1 MHAGTEFPNLFFDTF
16 RKEVQRLI
24 CNIETSKY
32 WMNWLLLQFI
42 NKISDRNC
50 RLALC
55 PVALCLVQS
64 RTSRVME
71 HQDVLLI
78 CQKLGLEEDLVL
90 KQYEAFIEKYPAG
103 EMTKKEFVDYCLEK
117 DDTAEEN
124 LSEALFNIFDKDSSG
139 SIDFSEYIMASR
151 ATKVVLSANPSSS
164 PSSNVDYS
172 AEDSAGKTKL
182 DL

>member
-1 MHAGTEFPNLFFDTF
+1 
-16 RKEVQRLI
+16 
-24 CNIETSKY
+24 
-32 WMNWLLLQFI
+32 
-42 NKISDRNC
+42 
-50 RLALC
+50 
-55 PVALCLVQS
+55 
-64 RTSRVME
+64 ME

-78 CQKLGLEEDLVL
+78 CQKLGLEEDLVI

>member
-1 MHAGTEFPNLFFDTF
+1 
-16 RKEVQRLI
+16 
-24 CNIETSKY
+24 
-32 WMNWLLLQFI
+32 
-42 NKISDRNC
+42 
-50 RLALC
+50 
-55 PVALCLVQS
+55 
-64 RTSRVME
+64 
-71 HQDVLLI
+71 
-78 CQKLGLEEDLVL
+78 
-90 KQYEAFIEKYPAG
+90 
-103 EMTKKEFVDYCLEK
+103 MTKKEFVDYCLEK